1 MLTDPRLGRVRASY
15 DEDQRWL
22 VLRRG
27 GLRVIANL
35 AAGIRRV
42 PLDRPVLSVLAV
54 SGPGVAAG
62 PGSVTMPPST
72 LAVAGT

>member
-1 MLTDPRLGRVRASY
+1 M
-15 DEDQRWL
+15 
-22 VLRRG
+22 LRRG

-42 PLDRPVLSVLAV
+42 PLDRPVLSVLATL
-54 SGPGVAAG
+54 GPGVAAG

-72 LAVAGT
+72 LAVAET